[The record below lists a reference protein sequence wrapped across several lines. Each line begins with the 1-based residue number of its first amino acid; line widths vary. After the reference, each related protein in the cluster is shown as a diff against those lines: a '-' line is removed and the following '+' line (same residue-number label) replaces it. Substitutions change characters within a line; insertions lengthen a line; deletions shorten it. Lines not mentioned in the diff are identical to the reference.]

1 MILLAVLLTANVMM
15 AQKKDRTDA
24 FMYNKNGQY
33 AKAMASI
40 EKCVHHEQFLGM
52 KPNDQA
58 TAWHY
63 RAIIYQNVL
72 QSGDEALIAQTPDAL
87 EIIYES
93 LMNCMKN
100 PSFLEDNKQDIYQR
114 VEIVKSNYYNSGYEL
129 FKTQDYAA
137 AAPLFKKAY
146 DIAKTLGTSDA
157 NDMLYAAGQA
167 SMLSKDFNTAL
178 EYFTELK
185 NNGMENGDVYRHL
198 AACYN
203 GLGNAEQAMAMI
215 NAGLE
220 KDPSDANL
228 ILEKVNA
235 YLKDGKG
242 AEAIADLEKLLELDP
257 ENAQLL
263 FVLGTIYGDD
273 GSSVS
278 PWIGQNKASVEEVL
292 GKPINTD
299 VTTTA
304 QGTGEWWMYDN
315 NQSVHFHDGIVDIVK
330 NVTATPKVKVD
341 QPQAKLYDPEKA
353 RQYYEQALKI
363 KPDYYDA
370 TYNIG
375 VLYTTMAN
383 KYIEQANEITGFSK
397 AEQEQYNNL
406 IEQANELL
414 RTGLPYLKQAYDAQ
428 PTDDVKNVLKS
439 MYVKL
444 NMMEEVKALEL
455 IGLTKAELI
464 DNWGQ
469 PDKTTEYNTDGYQS
483 EDYTYEAKK
492 TIVTIVNGVVKSTY
506 RYE

>member
-1 MILLAVLLTANVMM
+1 MKKVMILLVIALTANVMM

-72 QSGDEALIAQTPDAL
+72 QSGDEALIAQTPNAL

-220 KDPSDANL
+220 KDPGDANL

-235 YLKDGKG
+235 YLKEGKG
-242 AEAIADLEKLLELDP
+242 AEAVQDLTKLLELDP

-273 GSSVS
+273 T
-278 PWIGQNKASVEEVL
+278 NEA
-292 GKPINTD
+292 
-299 VTTTA
+299 
-304 QGTGEWWMYDN
+304 
-315 NQSVHFHDGIVDIVK
+315 
-330 NVTATPKVKVD
+330 
-341 QPQAKLYDPEKA
+341 LYDTEKA

-397 AEQEQYNNL
+397 AEQEQYNGL

-414 RTGLPYLKQAYDAQ
+414 RTGLPYLQRAYEAQ
-428 PTDDVKNVLKS
+428 PSDDVKNVLRS
-439 MYVKL
+439 IYVKL
-444 NMMEEVKALEL
+444 NMMEEVKAL
-455 IGLTKAELI
+455 
-464 DNWGQ
+464 
-469 PDKTTEYNTDGYQS
+469 DG
-483 EDYTYEAKK
+483 K
-492 TIVTIVNGVVKSTY
+492 
-506 RYE
+506 

>member
-1 MILLAVLLTANVMM
+1 MKKVMILLAVLLTANVMM

-40 EKCVHHEQFLGM
+40 EKCINHEQFLGM

-58 TAWHY
+58 TAWLY
-63 RAIIYQNVL
+63 RAAIYQNVL
-72 QSGDEALIAQTPDAL
+72 QSGDEALMAQAPNAL
-87 EIIYES
+87 ELVYES
-93 LMNCMKN
+93 LMKCMENKD
-100 PSFLEDNKQDIYQR
+100 FLEDNKQEIYSR
-114 VEIVKSNYYNSGYEL
+114 VMSVMNNYYT
-129 FKTQDYAA
+129 KAADDYNTGKFAE

-146 DIAKTLGTSDA
+146 DISKSMGSQDA
-157 NDMLYAAGQA
+157 NDMLNLAATA
-167 SMLSKDFNTAL
+167 SLRAQDFNTAL
-178 EYFTELK
+178 GYFNELK
-185 NNGMENGDVYRHL
+185 DGGMETAELYRHL

-220 KDPSDANL
+220 KDPGDANL

-235 YLKDGKG
+235 YLKEGKG
-242 AEAIADLEKLLELDP
+242 AEAIEDLNRLHELDP

-278 PWIGQNKASVEEVL
+278 PWIGQDKYSVEEVL
-292 GKPINTD
+292 GKPVNTD

-304 QGTGEWWMYDN
+304 YGTGEWWMYDDD
-315 NQSVHFHDGIVDIVK
+315 QSVHFQDGKVDIVK
-330 NVTATPKVKVD
+330 NVKATPKVKVD
-341 QPQAKLYDPEKA
+341 QAQAKLYDPEKA
-353 RQYYEQALKI
+353 LKCYEDALAI
-363 KPDYYDA
+363 NPDYYDA

-414 RTGLPYLKQAYDAQ
+414 RTGLPYLQRAYEAQ
-428 PTDDVKNVLKS
+428 PSDEVKNVLRS
-439 MYVKL
+439 IYVKL
-444 NMMEEVKALEL
+444 NMMEEVKAL
-455 IGLTKAELI
+455 
-464 DNWGQ
+464 
-469 PDKTTEYNTDGYQS
+469 DG
-483 EDYTYEAKK
+483 K
-492 TIVTIVNGVVKSTY
+492 
-506 RYE
+506 